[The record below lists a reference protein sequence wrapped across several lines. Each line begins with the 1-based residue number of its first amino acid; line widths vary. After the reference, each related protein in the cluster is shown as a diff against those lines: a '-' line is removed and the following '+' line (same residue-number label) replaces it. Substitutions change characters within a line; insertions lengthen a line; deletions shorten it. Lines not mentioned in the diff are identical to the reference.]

1 MEENKLRGLV
11 AKRNRLPD
19 VPDAVWEDLDKEGL
33 IFAAAEGGGEEVED
47 LLRVAK
53 RRLNLYQA
61 GVEEGAGRA
70 SPPGRE
76 KEISGSQTVDIE
88 LREPEAER
96 GVALSEFLVRLD
108 DEDPTRSAKEARPIK
123 SKITMAWGGERP
135 PLWRITLAVAPWV
148 NAKEVQRAYRLI
160 QRKLIGKDNRPMSL
174 RNIAVFRFVE
184 EILSS
189 DEGGKPSWRKRLA
202 LYNERYPKG
211 HEFHFEDADPRNFQ
225 RTYERAF
232 AEIVGCGFN
241 YHFPPR
247 KLSPDDKQQAREA
260 WEKAEAIVA
269 LDKKRWKNQRKA

>member
-1 MEENKLRGLV
+1 VPFVGILAVYTTNTAGVHMEENKLRGLV

-33 IFAAAEGGGEEVED
+33 IFAAAEGGDEEVED

-123 SKITMAWGGERP
+123 SKITMAWGGKAATVEDHFGCCTVGQCERGSAS
-135 PLWRITLAVAPWV
+135 LSADT
-148 NAKEVQRAYRLI
+148 AKANRQR
-160 QRKLIGKDNRPMSL
+160 Q
-174 RNIAVFRFVE
+174 
-184 EILSS
+184 
-189 DEGGKPSWRKRLA
+189 
-202 LYNERYPKG
+202 
-211 HEFHFEDADPRNFQ
+211 
-225 RTYERAF
+225 
-232 AEIVGCGFN
+232 
-241 YHFPPR
+241 
-247 KLSPDDKQQAREA
+247 
-260 WEKAEAIVA
+260 
-269 LDKKRWKNQRKA
+269 